1 MAILLYYEKQ
11 ITAPPSNEKDIIK
24 DIYKV
29 RYENK
34 KFVLYDWDFKKSN
47 IKFNY
52 DSFLNLFKEFFES
65 DHQWDD
71 SWNLPDSEEKWNNE
85 CKERLDSGNVW
96 VTCDSDGT
104 VKGFITLSRDNKRII
119 IHELAVS
126 SKYKGNGYGKKLM
139 EFAEVLAA
147 DAKCNQTCVEV
158 YEKNK
163 VAKSLYEK
171 LGYRMVYSK
180 KSGNDSHLSTES
192 LMYSIESANQI
203 KRTGKYTYNN
213 KKKVGGRRRF
223 KCLDCG
229 QRFHEFMQLY
239 NHAEKFHKDLI
250 GDQDVYRY
258 LYEKRNPGPYICPI
272 CNKNPR
278 EWNDKNHKYRRICS
292 APDCKKKARELYSK
306 NMKRVYGTD
315 NLLTDPAR
323 QEEMLKNRSI
333 SGIYTFQDGVQIS
346 YVGEYERDFIMHC
359 IEKFGYGSTDL
370 MNCPRK
376 YYLEYYDPYT
386 EKNRFYMPDFYIPK
400 YNLVIEIKDGSKYPI
415 DSKAKAKLKEKA
427 VVDSKLFN
435 YVKIVEKVYTD
446 FDSVIDMFNNDAYA
460 ENHFDK
466 DFVIV
471 IPEDTSK

>member
-1 MAILLYYEKQ
+1 MATILYYEKQ
-11 ITAPPSNEKDIIK
+11 INSPPANEKDILE

-34 KFVLYDWDFKKSN
+34 KFSLYDWDFNKSN

-52 DSFLNLFKEFFES
+52 NSFLDLFKEFFES

-71 SWNLPDSEEKWNNE
+71 SWNLPDTEEKWNKK
-85 CKERLDSGNVW
+85 CIERLESGNVW
-96 VTCDSDGT
+96 VICESNGN
-104 VKGFITLSRDNKRII
+104 VKGFIILSRDNKLIR

-126 SKYKGNGYGKKLM
+126 SKSRNSGYGKKLM
-139 EFAEVLAA
+139 NFAEVLAF
-147 DAKCNQTCVEV
+147 DAKCTQTCIEV
-158 YEKNK
+158 YDKNTA
-163 VAKSLYEK
+163 AKSLYEK
-171 LGYRMVYSK
+171 LGYRLIYSK
-180 KSGNDSHLSTES
+180 KSENDSSSSRES
-192 LMYSIESANQI
+192 LMYSLESTNQI

-213 KKKVGGRRRF
+213 KKRVGGRRRF

-292 APDCKKKARELYSK
+292 APECKKKARELYSK

-333 SGIYTFQDGVQIS
+333 SGIYTFQDGAQIS

-370 MNCPRK
+370 INCPRK

-446 FDSVIDMFNNDAYA
+446 FDSVIEMFNNDSYA

>member
-1 MAILLYYEKQ
+1 MTENIVWTD
-11 ITAPPSNEKDIIK
+11 IFKD
-24 DIYKV
+24 V
-29 RYENK
+29 
-34 KFVLYDWDFKKSN
+34 
-47 IKFNY
+47 
-52 DSFLNLFKEFFES
+52 
-65 DHQWDD
+65 
-71 SWNLPDSEEKWNNE
+71 
-85 CKERLDSGNVW
+85 
-96 VTCDSDGT
+96 
-104 VKGFITLSRDNKRII
+104 SR
-119 IHELAVS
+119 
-126 SKYKGNGYGKKLM
+126 
-139 EFAEVLAA
+139 
-147 DAKCNQTCVEV
+147 
-158 YEKNK
+158 
-163 VAKSLYEK
+163 
-171 LGYRMVYSK
+171 
-180 KSGNDSHLSTES
+180 ES
-192 LMYSIESANQI
+192 LMYSVESANQI

-292 APDCKKKARELYSK
+292 SPECKKKARDIYSK

-376 YYLEYYDPYT
+376 YYLEYYDHYT
-386 EKNRFYMPDFYIPK
+386 EKNRFYMPDFYSAVC
-400 YNLVIEIKDGSKYPI
+400 NLVYR
-415 DSKAKAKLKEKA
+415 
-427 VVDSKLFN
+427 
-435 YVKIVEKVYTD
+435 
-446 FDSVIDMFNNDAYA
+446 VI
-460 ENHFDK
+460 HF
-466 DFVIV
+466 
-471 IPEDTSK
+471 

>member
-1 MAILLYYEKQ
+1 MATMLYYEKQ
-11 ITAPPSNEKDIIK
+11 INSPLPNEQEILE

-34 KFVLYDWDFKKSN
+34 KFSLYDWDFNKSN

-52 DSFLNLFKEFFES
+52 ESFLDLFKEFFES
-65 DHQWDD
+65 DHKWDD
-71 SWNLPDSEEKWNNE
+71 SWNLPDTEEKWNKK
-85 CKERLDSGNVW
+85 CIERLESGNMW
-96 VTCDSDGT
+96 VICKADGN
-104 VKGFITLSRDNKRII
+104 VKGFITLSRYEKRII
-119 IHELAVS
+119 IHELAVIS
-126 SKYKGNGYGKKLM
+126 NSRNSGYGKKLM
-139 EFAEVLAA
+139 SFAEVLAF
-147 DAKCNQTCVEV
+147 DANCGQTCIEV
-158 YEKNK
+158 YDKNTA
-163 VAKSLYEK
+163 AKSLYEK
-171 LGYRMVYSK
+171 LGYRLIYSK
-180 KSGNDSHLSTES
+180 KSENDSSSSRES
-192 LMYSIESANQI
+192 LMYSLESTNQI

-250 GDQDVYRY
+250 GDKDVYRY

-292 APDCKKKARELYSK
+292 APECKKKARELYSK

-333 SGIYTFQDGVQIS
+333 SGIYTFQDGAQIS

-359 IEKFGYGSTDL
+359 IEKFGYASTDL
-370 MNCPRK
+370 INCPRK

-446 FDSVIDMFNNDAYA
+446 FDSVIEMFNNDSYA